1 MSKVTREQIMQAAH
15 KACQVKP
22 KYGGIY
28 SVLFTHT
35 LDEIQEDLEAAVEV
49 NKSLPDCITSVSCIA
64 TNEVNGIFKFSGT
77 FTAKGGEEVHVSIK
91 VDRSSSEFNIHP
103 DYWAE
108 FLRLCAERGENTPP
122 EPAETYED
130 IVRREG

>member
-28 SVLFTHT
+28 SVLFTNT
-35 LDEIQEDLEAAVEV
+35 FDEIQEDLEAAVEV
-49 NKSLPDCITSVSCIA
+49 NKSLPDCITSVSCRA
-64 TNEVNGIFKFSGT
+64 TGEVNGIFKFSGN
-77 FTAKGGEEVHVSIK
+77 FTVKGGKEIYVSIK
-91 VDRSSSEFNIHP
+91 VDRSSAEFEIHP
-103 DYWAE
+103 DYWSE
-108 FLRLCAERGENTPP
+108 FLRLCAERFKDPPP

>member
-1 MSKVTREQIMQAAH
+1 MSKVTREQIIQAAR
-15 KACQVKP
+15 KACPVKP

-35 LDEIQEDLEAAVEV
+35 FDEIQEDLEAAVEV
-49 NKSLPDCITSVSCIA
+49 NKSLPDCITSVSCRA
-64 TNEVNGIFKFSGT
+64 TDEVNGIFKFSGT
-77 FTAKGGEEVHVSIK
+77 FTVKDGKEIHVSIK
-91 VDRSSSEFNIHP
+91 VDRSSAEFDIHP
-103 DYWAE
+103 DYWSE
-108 FLRLCAERGENTPP
+108 FLRLCTERFNDPPP

>member
-28 SVLFTHT
+28 SVLFANTF
-35 LDEIQEDLEAAVEV
+35 DEIQEDLEAAVEV
-49 NKSLPDCITSVSCIA
+49 NKSLPDCITSVSCRA
-64 TNEVNGIFKFSGT
+64 TGEVNGIFKFSGN
-77 FTAKGGEEVHVSIK
+77 FTAKGGKEVYVSIK
-91 VDRSSSEFNIHP
+91 VDRSSVEFDIHP
-103 DYWAE
+103 DYWPE
-108 FLRLCAERGENTPP
+108 FLRLCAERFKDPPP

>member
-49 NKSLPDCITSVSCIA
+49 NKSLPDCITSVSCRA

-77 FTAKGGEEVHVSIK
+77 FMTKGGEEIDVTIK
-91 VDRSSSEFNIHP
+91 VDRSSVEFDIHP
-103 DYWAE
+103 DYWSE
-108 FLRLCAERGENTPP
+108 FLRLCAGRFENPPP